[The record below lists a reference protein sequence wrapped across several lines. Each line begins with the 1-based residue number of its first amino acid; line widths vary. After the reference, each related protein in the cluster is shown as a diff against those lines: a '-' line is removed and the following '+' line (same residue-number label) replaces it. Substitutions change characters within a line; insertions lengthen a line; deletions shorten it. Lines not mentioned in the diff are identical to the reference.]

1 MNITIIAVG
10 KIKESYLREGIKEY
24 EKRLKAYCTLR
35 IIEIDEERAPETL
48 VPAEREKVLKREGER
63 ILGKIPRQGFKI
75 ALCIEGER
83 FSSEGMA
90 EKVKDLALRG
100 ISDITFVI
108 GGSLGLSDEVKKACD
123 MRLSFSDFT
132 LPHQLMRL
140 VLLEQIYRWFKII
153 RGEPYHK

>member
-24 EKRLKAYCTLR
+24 EKRLKPYCTLR
-35 IIEIDEERAPETL
+35 IIEVDEERAPDNPS
-48 VPAEREKVLKREGER
+48 PAQKERVLKREGEL
-63 ILGKIPRQGFKI
+63 ILAKIPRQGFKI

-90 EKVKDLALRG
+90 EKVKDLVLYG

-108 GGSLGLSDEVKKACD
+108 GGSLGLSDEVKKTCD

-140 VLLEQIYRWFKII
+140 LLLEQIYRWFKII
-153 RGEPYHK
+153 RGETYHK

>member
-24 EKRLKAYCTLR
+24 EKRLTPYCTLR
-35 IIEIDEERAPETL
+35 IIEVNEERAPDNPG
-48 VPAEREKVLKREGER
+48 PAEKERVLKREGER
-63 ILGKIPRQGFKI
+63 ILGKMPRQGFKI

-90 EKVKDLALRG
+90 EKIRKLALRG

-108 GGSLGLSDEVKKACD
+108 GGSLGLSEEVKKACD

-153 RGEPYHK
+153 RGETYHK